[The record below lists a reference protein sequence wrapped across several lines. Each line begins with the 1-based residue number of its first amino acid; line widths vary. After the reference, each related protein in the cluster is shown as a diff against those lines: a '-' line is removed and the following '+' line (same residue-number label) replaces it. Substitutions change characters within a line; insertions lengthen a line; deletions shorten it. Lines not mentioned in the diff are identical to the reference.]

1 MVAVKHSND
10 DPEAIRICKS
20 YIAVV
25 KDNQIPW
32 DGFVSV
38 VMDLPQTFQESKILN
53 ELLLKEWKNSRYHE
67 AQLKAKLGES
77 MRIIEKLPTYLIEHL
92 TRPQVT
98 KKRLQNNHD
107 DIQKYEPQ
115 MKKQKTGSIF
125 DDFSK
130 RNVKNGHEEKILQD
144 NDKNLVPE
152 ERNVQIERLNE
163 QLKSELASFGKEKSE
178 LESKIQNCEN
188 LHKENQNAAAA
199 IESPKSE
206 NVQMK
211 AEDVQEPMEKKEVLK
226 RLEDTQ
232 IKFPFGDL
240 DKKRNTLET
249 DYENIDKD
257 IQNSNPQNVTKE
269 TIAKYVNAL
278 IKSEDNQDGPD
289 ICDDV
294 IKSSNYNKI
303 LEFGKDIN

>member
-1 MVAVKHSND
+1 
-10 DPEAIRICKS
+10 
-20 YIAVV
+20 
-25 KDNQIPW
+25 
-32 DGFVSV
+32 
-38 VMDLPQTFQESKILN
+38 
-53 ELLLKEWKNSRYHE
+53 
-67 AQLKAKLGES
+67 
-77 MRIIEKLPTYLIEHL
+77 
-92 TRPQVT
+92 
-98 KKRLQNNHD
+98 
-107 DIQKYEPQ
+107 
-115 MKKQKTGSIF
+115 
-125 DDFSK
+125 
-130 RNVKNGHEEKILQD
+130 
-144 NDKNLVPE
+144 
-152 ERNVQIERLNE
+152 
-163 QLKSELASFGKEKSE
+163 
-178 LESKIQNCEN
+178 
-188 LHKENQNAAAA
+188 
-199 IESPKSE
+199 
-206 NVQMK
+206 MK